1 MTTPAVVSPT
11 AATASGPTPRRRPV
25 RPRSEYWDVFTAG
38 WRQAPPTIPTPRP
51 GD

>member
-11 AATASGPTPRRRPV
+11 AATASRPAPGRRPV
-25 RPRSEYWDVFTAG
+25 RPRTEYWDVFTAS
-38 WRQAPPTIPTPRP
+38 WRQSPPTVPAPRS